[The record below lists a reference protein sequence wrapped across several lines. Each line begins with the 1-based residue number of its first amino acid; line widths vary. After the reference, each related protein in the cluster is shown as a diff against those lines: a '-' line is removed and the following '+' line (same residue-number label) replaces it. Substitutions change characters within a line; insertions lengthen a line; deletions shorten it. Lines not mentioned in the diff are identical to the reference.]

1 MRSIRAFAYL
11 LPAASSGRQ
20 EEKPMESHSVVVLV
34 IGAAMFV
41 IALVGLM
48 AKPIELGQK

>member
-1 MRSIRAFAYL
+1 MPTLRAFAYL
-11 LPAASSGRQ
+11 PPAASVRQ
-20 EEKPMESHSVVVLV
+20 KGEKPMNAHTIAVLV

-48 AKPIELGQK
+48 VKLIKLGQR

>member
-1 MRSIRAFAYL
+1 
-11 LPAASSGRQ
+11 
-20 EEKPMESHSVVVLV
+20 MEAHSVVVLV

-48 AKPIELGQK
+48 VKLIQLGQK

>member
-1 MRSIRAFAYL
+1 
-11 LPAASSGRQ
+11 
-20 EEKPMESHSVVVLV
+20 MESHSIVVLV

-48 AKPIELGQK
+48 DKLIQLGQK

>member
-1 MRSIRAFAYL
+1 
-11 LPAASSGRQ
+11 
-20 EEKPMESHSVVVLV
+20 MEAHSVVVLV

-48 AKPIELGQK
+48 VKLIQRGQK

>member
-1 MRSIRAFAYL
+1 MRRK
-11 LPAASSGRQ
+11 GG
-20 EEKPMESHSVVVLV
+20 KPMDAHSVVVLV

-48 AKPIELGQK
+48 VKLIKLGQK